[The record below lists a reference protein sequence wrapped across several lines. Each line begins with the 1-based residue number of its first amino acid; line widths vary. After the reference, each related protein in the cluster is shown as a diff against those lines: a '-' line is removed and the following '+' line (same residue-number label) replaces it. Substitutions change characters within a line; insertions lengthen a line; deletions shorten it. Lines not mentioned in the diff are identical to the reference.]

1 MHGRGTDFHD
11 PAAFTSTAN
20 FQLSHLGLPSARTT
34 CFLGYGRAI
43 ALGKLVVEMVAAV
56 ITKLR
61 RRRRRRRERIEG
73 GEAMGCRIKCEL
85 QVGERKRVEI
95 YCFLFRKIKSY

>member
-1 MHGRGTDFHD
+1 MHVPGTDFHD

-20 FQLSHLGLPSARTT
+20 FQLSHLGLLLARTM
-34 CFLGYGRAI
+34 CFPGYVRSI
-43 ALGKLVVEMVAAV
+43 AVDKLVVEMVAAV

-61 RRRRRRRERIEG
+61 RRRRERNEG

-95 YCFLFRKIKSY
+95 YCFLFCRKIKIY